1 MQQTEELNKTA
12 MLSTREQ
19 IDDSNPYMLIM
30 EPDTQN
36 SLHPHWTLVYT

>member
-1 MQQTEELNKTA
+1 MTV

-19 IDDSNPYMLIM
+19 IDDGTPHMLIM

-36 SLHPHWTLVYT
+36 SLHPDWTLAYIYK

>member
-1 MQQTEELNKTA
+1 MRQTEELNMTA
-12 MLSTREQ
+12 MRSTREE
-19 IDDSNPYMLIM
+19 IDDGNPQMLIM